1 MPQGSI
7 DCPAMETTHFSLD
20 GRGPRYEQIARA
32 VKGAVLEGR
41 LAPESRLPSTR
52 VLAQALGV
60 ARKSVV
66 EAYELLAVE
75 GLIRPRVGV
84 GTVVCLPTHQSLRR
98 APHLKIPP
106 PTRYADRLR
115 KLPRVTLNGGAE
127 GLRYN
132 LQYSAPL
139 ANARMFASW
148 ARKVSAAAR
157 RVGSGYGPAIGYAPL
172 RTAIADYLSRRRGL
186 PCESDDVVIV
196 SGTQQAIS
204 LTARLLL
211 NEEDTAVVE
220 DPFYELALF
229 ALTAHGARLEHVRT
243 DSEGLRVQ
251 DIPAG
256 PTPARLAM
264 VTPSHQFPSG
274 VVMSLTRR
282 MELLNWASATN
293 AFILEDDYDSEFH
306 DGRRPPATLRSL
318 DLSGRVI
325 YVGSFSKTLF
335 PSLRLGYI
343 VCPKSL
349 RSDFHRAKLL
359 DDLGSPLLEQLA
371 LANFM
376 QSGLYEK
383 QLRRTVGEVLA
394 RRRTLVNELQR
405 QLGDRVKLGPHAG
418 GMHLVLWFPD
428 MASSS
433 LELLVARAAERGV
446 RVQSVGPYYRLPAPS
461 PGLLLGYAGLTSS
474 QIRVAI
480 GILADCLREL

>member
-1 MPQGSI
+1 
-7 DCPAMETTHFSLD
+7 METTHFSLD

-66 EAYELLAVE
+66 EAYELLAIE
-75 GLIRPRVGV
+75 GLIRARVGV
-84 GTVVCLPTHQSLRR
+84 GTVVCLPGRQPDRR
-98 APHLKIPP
+98 AQHLKAPAP
-106 PTRYADRLR
+106 SRYADRLR
-115 KLPRVTLNGGAE
+115 KLPRLNLNSNTGPR
-127 GLRYN
+127 LN

-139 ANARMFASW
+139 ANARIFASW
-148 ARKVSAAAR
+148 SRKVSAAAR
-157 RVGSGYGPAIGYAPL
+157 RLGPGYGPAIGYAPL
-172 RTAIADYLSRRRGL
+172 RAAIADHLTRRRGL
-186 PCESDDVVIV
+186 PCEADDVVVV

-220 DPFYELALF
+220 DPYYELAVH
-229 ALTAHGARLEHVRT
+229 ALTAHGARIEHVGT
-243 DSEGLRVQ
+243 DADGLRVQ

-256 PTPARLAM
+256 PARLAI

-282 MELLNWASATN
+282 MELLNWAHTAN

-318 DLSGRVI
+318 DLSDRVI

-349 RSDFHRAKLL
+349 RSDFQRAKLL
-359 DDLGSPLLEQLA
+359 EDLGSPLLEQLA
-371 LANFM
+371 LATFM

-383 QLRRTVGEVLA
+383 QLRRTVSEVLA
-394 RRRTLVNELQR
+394 RRRTLVNELR
-405 QLGDRVKLGPHAG
+405 RRLGDRVELGPHAG
-418 GMHLVLWFPD
+418 GMHLVAWFRD
-428 MASSS
+428 MTPAN
-433 LELLVARAAERGV
+433 LELLITRVAEREV
-446 RVQSVGPYYRLPAPS
+446 QVQSVGPFYRFPAPAA
-461 PGLLLGYAGLTSS
+461 GLLLGYAGLTAT
-474 QIRVAI
+474 QIRAAV
-480 GILADCLREL
+480 GILADCLRKL